1 MHKLNELF
9 SVYINMS
16 ARTAPRTQTKRCV
29 IQNMHKVNNLLIWAY
44 KQNVIDEMR
53 EKIVVQ
59 IITIIIM
66 SNFDK
71 CNLIFEI
78 ANIFQCI
85 KMQMKFLN

>member
-16 ARTAPRTQTKRCV
+16 ARTAPRTQTKHSV

-53 EKIVVQ
+53 QRK
-59 IITIIIM
+59 
-66 SNFDK
+66 K
-71 CNLIFEI
+71 CGTNNNNHNNDQFR
-78 ANIFQCI
+78 
-85 KMQMKFLN
+85 